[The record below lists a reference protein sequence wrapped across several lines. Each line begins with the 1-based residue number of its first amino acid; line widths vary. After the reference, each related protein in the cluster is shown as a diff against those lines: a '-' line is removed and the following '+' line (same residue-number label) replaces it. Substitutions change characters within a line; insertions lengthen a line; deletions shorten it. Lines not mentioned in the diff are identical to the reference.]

1 MSLDVVS
8 KKIEVLSHQKVV
20 KEADVGELVVSA
32 ERSVKGRVDGVS
44 NAEARAV
51 ADFYVRTVS
60 PLPAKAKIEVP
71 VLEDGAVN
79 KFDAFFM
86 AHHLP
91 YGKNKGPM
99 KERILHALEGKSFR
113 DEDAMPRMPR
123 TGSLQPLRLSRQGEE
138 RRDAY
143 LDVVK
148 KQFVV
153 RVGDGPEA
161 KFFGPFPLE

>member
-60 PLPAKAKIEVP
+60 PLPVKAKIEVP
-71 VLEDGAVN
+71 VLDDGAVN

-99 KERILHALEGKSFR
+99 KERILHALEG
-113 DEDAMPRMPR
+113 MPLGEPMQRAPR

>member
-60 PLPAKAKIEVP
+60 PLPVKAKIEVP
-71 VLEDGAVN
+71 VLDDGAVN

-99 KERILHALEGKSFR
+99 KERILHALEGKPLGEPMQR
-113 DEDAMPRMPR
+113 APR